1 MNMIDAFKGRY
12 SFLSNF
18 CEVPVEYNGVT
29 YCNSEAAFQHAKC
42 RNLTSSEQ
50 IDFVVKLRARLQN
63 LVLAYVDSNDANV
76 LTTIFSKVNPS
87 VAKKLGRVV
96 PIRPDWEDVKYTV
109 MYEIVRNK
117 FMQNKALKQA
127 LLDTGDATLIEGNY
141 WHDNTWG
148 KCSCGKCFGKVGSN
162 GKNNNL
168 GIILMKVREELR
180 NQS

>member
-1 MNMIDAFKGRY
+1 MNIIDSFKNEY

-18 CEVPVEYNGVT
+18 YEAPVEYNGVT

-50 IDFVVKLRARLQN
+50 IDFVVGLRARLQN
-63 LVLAYVDSNDANV
+63 LVLAYVDSNDKNV
-76 LTTIFSKVNPS
+76 LTTVFSKVNPS

-96 PIRPDWEDVKYTV
+96 PIKSEWEDVKYTV
-109 MYEIVRNK
+109 MEEIVRNK

-127 LLDTGDATLIEGNY
+127 LLNTGDATLIECNY

-180 NQS
+180 DQS